1 MAAILLQHGRHTT
14 GPLIERYLARL
25 HREGQ
30 MQMDDAAEAFR
41 LFYGLTIQDSQ
52 IRALLGEPP
61 PKPPNAPRWLG
72 QPWAG
77 SSR

>member
-1 MAAILLQHGRHTT
+1 
-14 GPLIERYLARL
+14 
-25 HREGQ
+25 

-41 LFYGLTIQDSQ
+41 LFYGRTIQDSQ